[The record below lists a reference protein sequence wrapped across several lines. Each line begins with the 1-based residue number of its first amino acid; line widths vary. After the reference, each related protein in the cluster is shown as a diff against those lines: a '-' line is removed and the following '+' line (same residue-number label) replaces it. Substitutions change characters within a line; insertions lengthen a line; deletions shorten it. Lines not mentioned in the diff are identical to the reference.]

1 MKIKCALLKVNSFR
15 VDMSAKC
22 VLMVLAV
29 MAMVVFFF
37 KVDLAQ
43 GAAVAAVTY
52 QVFICLTKC

>member
-1 MKIKCALLKVNSFR
+1 MKIKCALLKINSFR

-29 MAMVVFFF
+29 IAMVVFFL

-43 GAAVAAVTY
+43 GAAAAVTY
-52 QVFICLTKC
+52 QVFICFTVC